1 MPELPEVETVVR
13 QLAPLLQGRMVNR
26 LEVLDPKLAGI
37 DRQSLAGRRI
47 ENISRLGKQ
56 IGIELSGGGP
66 GDKKIWIAFHLR
78 MTGRL
83 FACLNGERPDSRH
96 LRAKLVLDQ
105 GALLF
110 YDIRRF
116 GTIRLAATAGELLPA
131 AVDPMSAEFT
141 AEKLAELIGSTS
153 TPVKP
158 WLMRQDRLV
167 GIGNIYA
174 CEILFRCGLNPCSPA
189 GQLPSEQIVRL
200 HEQTRRVLEQAIEKC
215 GTTFSDFQDSH
226 GQSGGFQEFLKVY
239 GRKGERCSHCGSAI
253 ERIVQQQRST
263 FFCPECQR

>member
-13 QLAPLLQGRMVNR
+13 QLAPLLKGRRVER
-26 LEVLDPKLAGI
+26 IVVLDPKLAGI
-37 DRQSLAGRRI
+37 DCQGLIGRKI
-47 ENISRLGKQ
+47 ESVLRLGKQ
-56 IGIELSGGGP
+56 IGLELSGSGP
-66 GDKKIWIAFHLR
+66 RDKKIWMAFHLR

-83 FACLNGERPDSRH
+83 LASTNGESQESRH

-116 GTIRLAATAGELLPA
+116 GTIRVATMAEELMPA

-141 AEKLAELIGSTS
+141 AEKLGELIGNTT

-174 CEILFRCGLNPCSPA
+174 CEILFRCGLDPRSPA
-189 GQLPSEQIVRL
+189 GKLTARKIARL
-200 HEQTRRVLEQAIEKC
+200 HDQTRLVLEQAIDKC

-239 GRKGERCSHCGSAI
+239 GRKGLPCVNCEAAV
-253 ERIVQQQRST
+253 ERIVQQQRAT
-263 FFCPECQR
+263 FFCPVCQR

>member
-13 QLAPLLQGRMVNR
+13 QLAPLILGRQVKRMV
-26 LEVLDPKLAGI
+26 VLDTKLDGI
-37 DRQSLAGRRI
+37 DSDSLAGKI
-47 ENISRLGKQ
+47 IIGVSRLGKQ
-56 IGIELSGGGP
+56 IGLELSTGSAS
-66 GDKKIWIAFHLR
+66 DKRTWMAFHLR

-83 FACLNGERPDSRH
+83 LACINGENHDSRH
-96 LRAKLVLDQ
+96 LRAKLVLDR

-116 GTIRLAATAGELLPA
+116 GTIRLATTQGELLPA

-141 AEKLAELIGSTS
+141 AEKLAELIGTTT

-174 CEILFRCGLNPCSPA
+174 CEILFRCRLNPRAPA
-189 GQLPSEQIVRL
+189 GRLTAGQFAQL
-200 HEQTRRVLEQAIEKC
+200 HEQTLRVLEQAIAKC

-239 GRKGERCSHCGSAI
+239 GHKGKPCGVCGTTI

-263 FFCPECQR
+263 FFCPVCQR